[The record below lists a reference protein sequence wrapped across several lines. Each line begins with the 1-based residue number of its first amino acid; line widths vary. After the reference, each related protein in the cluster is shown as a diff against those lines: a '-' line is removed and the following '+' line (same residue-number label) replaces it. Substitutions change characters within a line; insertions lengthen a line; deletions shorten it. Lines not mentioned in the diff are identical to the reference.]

1 MRSPLA
7 LIALIALCVSVG
19 ARADTDEPFNGA
31 VHSDPGVDT
40 AVDDGMTEE
49 AHAVAWIDVEMNGDI
64 FVTRKSWQPPQYH
77 LEDDTYVRMRGWV
90 STIRAAAAGEAVFRL
105 PEDARPGRAEPWKV
119 SMKGTDR
126 EILLGKFIL
135 IIVTR
140 TGNLT
145 DVTCVLCTGEDGVA
159 RLLTDIPADN
169 WIPLAGFAFNSWRA
183 AGGEAAGGGA
193 PKAELGTGSTTL
205 EEVELP
211 KDEL

>member
-31 VHSDPGVDT
+31 VHSDPGVD
-40 AVDDGMTEE
+40 AVPDDGMTEE
-49 AHAVAWIDVEMNGDI
+49 AHAVQWIDVEMNGDI

-183 AGGEAAGGGA
+183 AGGDAAGGA
-193 PKAELGTGSTTL
+193 PKAELSTGSTTF

>member
-1 MRSPLA
+1 MVPGAVPVCDLTNPETLFPRGRHDAHIKLSRATMRSPLA

-31 VHSDPGVDT
+31 VHSDPGVD
-40 AVDDGMTEE
+40 AVPDDGMTEE

-135 IIVTR
+135 IRGQVRAIR
-140 TGNLT
+140 LT
-145 DVTCVLCTGEDGVA
+145 SRVFCAQA
-159 RLLTDIPADN
+159 RMA
-169 WIPLAGFAFNSWRA
+169 WR
-183 AGGEAAGGGA
+183 GC
-193 PKAELGTGSTTL
+193 
-205 EEVELP
+205 
-211 KDEL
+211 

>member
-1 MRSPLA
+1 MRSSLA

-31 VHSDPGVDT
+31 VHSDPGVD
-40 AVDDGMTEE
+40 AVPDDGMTEE
-49 AHAVAWIDVEMNGDI
+49 AHAVQWIDVEMNGDI

-135 IIVTR
+135 IIVWANRLTSPVLF
-140 TGNLT
+140 TGPARVPLRVRVHLQRGSMQRSAVGVRAHRFAHGH
-145 DVTCVLCTGEDGVA
+145 DAEVVGRKQDFLRGVCV
-159 RLLTDIPADN
+159 
-169 WIPLAGFAFNSWRA
+169 
-183 AGGEAAGGGA
+183 
-193 PKAELGTGSTTL
+193 GSQGR
-205 EEVELP
+205 
-211 KDEL
+211 K

>member
-1 MRSPLA
+1 MLTSNPFSRSTMRSSLA

-31 VHSDPGVDT
+31 VHSDPGVD
-40 AVDDGMTEE
+40 AVPDDGMTEE

-135 IIVTR
+135 IRGQVWAIR
-140 TGNLT
+140 LT
-145 DVTCVLCTGEDGVA
+145 SRVYRRGWRGAVADGH
-159 RLLTDIPADN
+159 P
-169 WIPLAGFAFNSWRA
+169 
-183 AGGEAAGGGA
+183 GG
-193 PKAELGTGSTTL
+193 
-205 EEVELP
+205 
-211 KDEL
+211 

>member
-31 VHSDPGVDT
+31 VHSDPGADT

-135 IIVTR
+135 IRGQARAIR
-140 TGNLT
+140 LT
-145 DVTCVLCTGEDGVA
+145 SRVFCVQA
-159 RLLTDIPADN
+159 RMA
-169 WIPLAGFAFNSWRA
+169 WR
-183 AGGEAAGGGA
+183 GC
-193 PKAELGTGSTTL
+193 
-205 EEVELP
+205 
-211 KDEL
+211 

>member
-31 VHSDPGVDT
+31 VHSDPGTDT

-126 EILLGKFIL
+126 EILLGKLIL
-135 IIVTR
+135 IRGQVRAIR
-140 TGNLT
+140 LT
-145 DVTCVLCTGEDGVA
+145 SRVFC
-159 RLLTDIPADN
+159 LLQAKM
-169 WIPLAGFAFNSWRA
+169 AWR
-183 AGGEAAGGGA
+183 GC
-193 PKAELGTGSTTL
+193 
-205 EEVELP
+205 
-211 KDEL
+211 

>member
-1 MRSPLA
+1 MRSLA

-135 IIVTR
+135 ILVTR
-140 TGNLT
+140 TGNLI
-145 DVTCVLCTGEDGVA
+145 DVTCVLFITGEDGVA

-183 AGGEAAGGGA
+183 AGGEAAAGA
-193 PKAELGTGSTTL
+193 PKAELGTGSTTF
-205 EEVELP
+205 EAVELP

>member
-1 MRSPLA
+1 MRSLA

-31 VHSDPGVDT
+31 VHSDPGTDT

-77 LEDDTYVRMRGWV
+77 LEDDTYVRMRGWL

-135 IIVTR
+135 IRGQVRAIR
-140 TGNLT
+140 LT
-145 DVTCVLCTGEDGVA
+145 SRVFCLLQA
-159 RLLTDIPADN
+159 RMA
-169 WIPLAGFAFNSWRA
+169 WR
-183 AGGEAAGGGA
+183 GC
-193 PKAELGTGSTTL
+193 
-205 EEVELP
+205 
-211 KDEL
+211 

>member
-1 MRSPLA
+1 MVLGAVPVCDLTNPETLFPTFGSRGRRDAHIKLSRATMRSLA

-31 VHSDPGVDT
+31 VHSDPGTDT

-77 LEDDTYVRMRGWV
+77 LEDDTYVRMRGWL

-135 IIVTR
+135 ILVTR
-140 TGNLT
+140 TGN
-145 DVTCVLCTGEDGVA
+145 
-159 RLLTDIPADN
+159 
-169 WIPLAGFAFNSWRA
+169 
-183 AGGEAAGGGA
+183 
-193 PKAELGTGSTTL
+193 
-205 EEVELP
+205 
-211 KDEL
+211 

>member
-1 MRSPLA
+1 MRSLA

-31 VHSDPGVDT
+31 VHSDPGTDT

-135 IIVTR
+135 IRGQVRAIR
-140 TGNLT
+140 LT
-145 DVTCVLCTGEDGVA
+145 SRVFCSSQAAPREGDVRGSKVKTSGLLRHPRHLARRVGARGEAGVQATVHGVA
-159 RLLTDIPADN
+159 PRQARQLQ
-169 WIPLAGFAFNSWRA
+169 R
-183 AGGEAAGGGA
+183 
-193 PKAELGTGSTTL
+193 
-205 EEVELP
+205 
-211 KDEL
+211 